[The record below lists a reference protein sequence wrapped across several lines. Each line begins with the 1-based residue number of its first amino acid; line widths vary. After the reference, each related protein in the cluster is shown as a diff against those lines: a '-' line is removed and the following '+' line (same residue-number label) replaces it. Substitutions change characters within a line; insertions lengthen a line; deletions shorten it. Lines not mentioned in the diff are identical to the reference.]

1 MQYTTFIG
9 IDVSK
14 ETLDVCVISDNKV
27 VLEEKIKNNQKSL
40 IAIKK
45 LTKPLGIN
53 QSEVLWC
60 LEHTGIYC
68 NPILYALHEV
78 NASIWLENP
87 LQIKLS
93 QGLTRGKN
101 DKVDAKRIA
110 VYAQTFSS
118 KAKLWV
124 PKSKALLNLKQLV
137 RMRDQLLEAKHGISV
152 AIKEAKRFLPKET
165 SSLME
170 KSTAASLKSID
181 KEIAGIDTKLK
192 EIISADIE
200 LNRVF
205 KLATSVDGVGPLTA
219 MAMIITTNEFK
230 DFTCPKKYNCYA
242 GIAPFEQQSGKSL
255 KLTPRISQR
264 ANKEVKRL
272 LHMSA
277 LTVLKM
283 PNSEYAL
290 YYKRKKEEGKNGMT
304 ILNAIRAKLVARVF
318 ACVRDNRIYSK
329 EFQYPQIEKVS
340 LGLPA

>member
-1 MQYTTFIG
+1 
-9 IDVSK
+9 
-14 ETLDVCVISDNKV
+14 
-27 VLEEKIKNNQKSL
+27 
-40 IAIKK
+40 
-45 LTKPLGIN
+45 
-53 QSEVLWC
+53 
-60 LEHTGIYC
+60 
-68 NPILYALHEV
+68 
-78 NASIWLENP
+78 
-87 LQIKLS
+87 
-93 QGLTRGKN
+93 
-101 DKVDAKRIA
+101 
-110 VYAQTFSS
+110 
-118 KAKLWV
+118 
-124 PKSKALLNLKQLV
+124 
-137 RMRDQLLEAKHGISV
+137 
-152 AIKEAKRFLPKET
+152 
-165 SSLME
+165 ME